1 MRRLPPETVS
11 APERE
16 TSEKAAPADASVPGD
31 PIYITRGADGKLVI
45 SSRDTKALDQLEEIM
60 TRMAPPRKDFEV
72 FYLQYASASSMRYTL
87 DDFFSV
93 EKKESSSD
101 QRMRRFWFDDS
112 SDNKKEEVPRLSQRR
127 PLKFIDDDATN
138 SILVQGGTADQ
149 LRRIGDIIK
158 LYDRP
163 EKPNTR
169 ASRLTQSFQIKHN
182 KASVVAEMIK
192 ELYKDLL
199 SANDK
204 ALESYNQSKNQGN
217 RGGRFATVFDF
228 GDKEDSSKLNQGRFK
243 GYLSLAAD
251 DSTNSLLVSCPS
263 ALMGNIE
270 QTVNY
275 LDQAAVPTAQ
285 SFQVL
290 KIDNGIDASVLQKKL
305 SDMLKP
311 SAPKGEAKAGDQQ
324 QNPMQGRGG
333 RSGGRGGRGGQGQG
347 QGDGSGGNNGG
358 GE

>member
-1 MRRLPPETVS
+1 
-11 APERE
+11 
-16 TSEKAAPADASVPGD
+16 
-31 PIYITRGADGKLVI
+31 
-45 SSRDTKALDQLEEIM
+45 
-60 TRMAPPRKDFEV
+60 
-72 FYLQYASASSMRYTL
+72 
-87 DDFFSV
+87 
-93 EKKESSSD
+93 
-101 QRMRRFWFDDS
+101 
-112 SDNKKEEVPRLSQRR
+112 
-127 PLKFIDDDATN
+127 
-138 SILVQGGTADQ
+138 
-149 LRRIGDIIK
+149 
-158 LYDRP
+158 
-163 EKPNTR
+163 
-169 ASRLTQSFQIKHN
+169 
-182 KASVVAEMIK
+182 MIK

-347 QGDGSGGNNGG
+347 QGQGQGDGSGGNNGG